1 MEEGVVEAF
10 ERLEVVQ
17 MVVGRTWVVEEVDPP
32 F

>member
-1 MEEGVVEAF
+1 MEEAVAEAF

-17 MVVGRTWVVEEVDPP
+17 VEVGRTWVVEEVDRP

>member
-17 MVVGRTWVVEEVDPP
+17 VEVERTWVVEEVDPP